1 MDLPVVLKTHV
12 PKCKKCCADIDQL
25 TAVPTPSR
33 KRGCAPRITYHAP
46 TKRQVVGRA
55 GDLARVLPTYLVDIR
70 SHICRMGHHRVYI
83 NYHSPLFARRA
94 QCLRR
99 RSGVGSLWLW
109 LLPII
114 VGWLQFSPNCD
125 SIRLHKAVDKANSI
139 AHIANPSSQPSKAE
153 NISRKPAIHLAQSE
167 LDAARLDEYSTPP
180 IYNYARFLP
189 WVQSVIAVSDAFGVI
204 CERDYHHDPVDPG
217 TEWRDRNSEGG
228 DAITDFQ
235 VENYSVPRPGS
246 AYHSR
251 HKWGLGGSAL
261 FRMFIAS
268 AVALALQWGTTA
280 GAIVIV
286 CLTSAFGEYIV
297 TLSSRIRY

>member
-99 RSGVGSLWLW
+99 RSGVH
-109 LLPII
+109 
-114 VGWLQFSPNCD
+114 
-125 SIRLHKAVDKANSI
+125 R
-139 AHIANPSSQPSKAE
+139 
-153 NISRKPAIHLAQSE
+153 
-167 LDAARLDEYSTPP
+167 
-180 IYNYARFLP
+180 
-189 WVQSVIAVSDAFGVI
+189 VS
-204 CERDYHHDPVDPG
+204 
-217 TEWRDRNSEGG
+217 
-228 DAITDFQ
+228 
-235 VENYSVPRPGS
+235 
-246 AYHSR
+246 
-251 HKWGLGGSAL
+251 
-261 FRMFIAS
+261 
-268 AVALALQWGTTA
+268 LALVITNHRRMAPIHQI
-280 GAIVIV
+280 AIPFDFIKRWTR
-286 CLTSAFGEYIV
+286 LTPLLISLTQVPNQAKPKISPESLPFISHNPNSMQHGWTSTLHLQYTIMHDSFHGSN
-297 TLSSRIRY
+297 LSSLCQMHSGSSVSGTITMIQLTPGLSGGIGIPKVVML